1 MFYAKTQ
8 EKLQTGRTL
17 RDAYIDIRRC
27 GLTIIRLA
35 RPNNFDSLFIG
46 ASQPFEFGMSDPSL
60 HRSSRPRSSSTNRR
74 SRSRMPSA
82 SAYMVAAAAAAAASF
97 FLLWWMLQGDENPWI
112 PAGLA
117 AVVVMLVA
125 VSARQIVMRRAFARF
140 VLEQNDARQGRRR
153 GSQASTVANLHSAS
167 LQNAAL
173 RELQKQSA
181 QADASESAPEA
192 HREVYQLCI
201 DYLLS
206 AEEVLRTAGLSTE
219 SRVALRAGQERV
231 RALQKHH
238 LLTWARDES
247 RALTREAQQRA
258 RLHEKIET
266 ANRALDC
273 IDSALKV
280 YPEEEELRQ
289 SAGAVHEFITSSRV
303 AHWIELAER
312 AVFKGYYRR
321 AIDCYRDALFFL
333 TRDKPAPD
341 REAAA
346 ERITREI
353 DLLRARLATQT
364 GVDSAPERKATKP
377 RRSL

>member
-1 MFYAKTQ
+1 
-8 EKLQTGRTL
+8 
-17 RDAYIDIRRC
+17 
-27 GLTIIRLA
+27 
-35 RPNNFDSLFIG
+35 
-46 ASQPFEFGMSDPSL
+46 
-60 HRSSRPRSSSTNRR
+60 
-74 SRSRMPSA
+74 MPSA
-82 SAYMVAAAAAAAASF
+82 SAYIATAAGAAAALF
-97 FLLWWMLQGDENPWI
+97 FLLWWILQGEDNPWI

-117 AVVVMLVA
+117 AIVVMLVA
-125 VSARQIVMRRAFARF
+125 TSARQIVMRRALARF
-140 VLEQNDARQGRRR
+140 VLEQNDARHGRRQG

-167 LQNAAL
+167 LQSAAL

-181 QADASESAPEA
+181 QADATESAPET
-192 HREVYQLCI
+192 HREVYQLCT
-201 DYLLS
+201 DYLVS
-206 AEEVLRTAGLSTE
+206 AEEVLRSASLSTE

-231 RALQKHH
+231 RGLQKHH
-238 LLTWARDES
+238 LLAWARDES
-247 RALTREAQQRA
+247 LALTREAQQRV

-273 IDSALKV
+273 IDSALKI

-364 GVDSAPERKATKP
+364 AVDSAPEKTATKP
-377 RRSL
+377 RQSR